1 MRNGRQSILF
11 TVLRSFSFK
20 TFFLVAVLIIGWLML
35 NREKLLEFWQS
46 YQMRNN
52 ELERV
57 IKLEYER
64 RQLDER
70 RQLLE
75 QTNLEAERQVR
86 EKYKMKKPGEKIVI
100 IK

>member
-1 MRNGRQSILF
+1 MRNERQSILF
-11 TVLRSFSFK
+11 IILRSFSFK

-35 NREKLLEFWQS
+35 NREKLLEYWQS

-70 RQLLE
+70 KQLLE
-75 QTNLEAERQVR
+75 QTTVETERQVR
-86 EKYKMKKPGEKIVI
+86 EKYKMKKPGEKIII